1 MTKSAVAHNVF
12 GFKTIRAFVNVRDYT
27 AVRGCS
33 DANHNVLFAFGAV
46 ARQVFALFESCRVF
60 RFFSAFLFRSGKFF
74 LLNFFEFLSDFPGIR
89 KSIMSDEPDNQYPKG
104 VLHNVFLPQKVKNII
119 NHVLC
124 LSFIVSQK
132 QYKRNLR
139 GCKQFVPLA
148 PACKNTGCCK

>member
-1 MTKSAVAHNVF
+1 MTKSAVACNIF
-12 GFKTIRAFVNVRDYT
+12 GFKTIRAFVNVRDYA
-27 AVRGCS
+27 AVRRCA
-33 DANHNVLFAFGAV
+33 DANHSVLLAFGAV
-46 ARQVFALFESCRVF
+46 ARQAFALFKLCRIF
-60 RFFSAFLFRSGKFF
+60 RFFPAFLLRGSKLF
-74 LLNFFEFLSDFPGIR
+74 LFDFPGIGE
-89 KSIMSDEPDNQYPKG
+89 SIMSDEPNNQYPKG